1 MWRGGKCVAWRE
13 VCGVEGS
20 VWCRGKCVVWREV
33 CGGREVCGWR
43 GKCDSTYT
51 ACFLLCA
58 GMLPNCSGEEKEFVT
73 PVYAVEGLNATF
85 YCPCS
90 SLSMNCQHVWYTHPE
105 IPPVYKD
112 NLTLLNVSR
121 NFLGHCVI
129 CWRGGDGDYY
139 LYNITEVAAQGG

>member
-1 MWRGGKCVAWRE
+1 MW
-13 VCGVEGS
+13 CGEES
-20 VWCRGKCVVWREV
+20 V
-33 CGGREVCGWR
+33 
-43 GKCDSTYT
+43 T
-51 ACFLLCA
+51 AHIPRFLLCA
-58 GMLPNCSGEEKEFVT
+58 GLVRTCSDAGKEFVT

-90 SLSMNCQHVWYTHPE
+90 SLSIDCHDHKWDTDPE

-112 NLTLLNVSR
+112 KLNTSLTLLNVSR